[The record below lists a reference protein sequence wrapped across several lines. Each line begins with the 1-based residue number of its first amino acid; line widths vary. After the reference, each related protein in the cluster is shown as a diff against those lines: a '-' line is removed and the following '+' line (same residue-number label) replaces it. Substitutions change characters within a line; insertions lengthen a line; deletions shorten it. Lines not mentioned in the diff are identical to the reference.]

1 VDTPCQGVPRS
12 QPTGA
17 DQCAS
22 QADAS
27 VRSTRTAG
35 DSPVTVDTRSAIAAP
50 TAANEAAPTW
60 ETANGPGRTSPPEKL
75 TPEARLSG
83 PPSAAHIDW

>member
-1 VDTPCQGVPRS
+1 M
-12 QPTGA
+12 
-17 DQCAS
+17 
-22 QADAS
+22 
-27 VRSTRTAG
+27 RSTRTAG
-35 DSPVTVDTRSAIAAP
+35 GSPVTVDTRSAIAAP

-75 TPEARLSG
+75 TPDARSAG

>member
-1 VDTPCQGVPRS
+1 MDTPCQGVPLV

-35 DSPVTVDTRSAIAAP
+35 GSPPAADTRSATAAP

-60 ETANGPGRTSPPEKL
+60 DTANGPARTSPPVKV
-75 TPEARLSG
+75 TSGASPG